1 MAFKQFDIKPVQ
13 RVTWFALDKDK
24 FQAIFEDALNEMNL
38 DSNDSRQNSVSG
50 STTPKEDLPKVKIEK
65 TEDLHFQE
73 EKSLE
78 EIKCE
83 AEEETKME
91 SIDEIALPKDLSVSS
106 KHSATFSDIRFI
118 PHKDPR
124 HPDLMKK
131 TQGSKRSL
139 TPELSRMQ
147 ITHSLKRSHSAT
159 NLITNSSEILRD
171 PIVPITNKID
181 DSEPIAADEPNVGL
195 EKVLTESKKNF
206 VSIENILSR
215 DNEYFTK
222 KSRPQFKSGESLNS
236 STLEY
241 YSNISKSTSITD
253 SLPTRCGWFGIDKKI
268 FSGIVDT
275 LSQIYFENFTRGELA
290 GMNSPKFNLAA
301 DDSRSI
307 HNQVTRAVEFHRQNS
322 WYSNSSSCRKVSK
335 ANDFFSQNAH
345 SRMFKERFPFS
356 RSGLMSRCLLERGKT
371 LKRSSKLASRISCG
385 KGKECKRREKV
396 LNSSCVS
403 STIGSPRKDGSSP
416 LKRSCSPSNK
426 SSGKE
431 SWIRVDKSL
440 VNGMVDFLVGQL
452 YPESEPSKKSEIKK
466 EIESRNEN
474 LHNISDSVLNDVSR
488 CSCKGENST
497 DSKTNSPTVKRVGGD
512 RTNYSIGFLSKSESR
527 GQKLFGAETTRMSN
541 PSNDE
546 CNRSLDKKSQA
557 WKSGTVQRI
566 DVSGDKSPN
575 KGYSSPAPYWNPG
588 AANTL
593 KEAILT

>member
-1 MAFKQFDIKPVQ
+1 MAFKQFEHKSGQ

-38 DSNDSRQNSVSG
+38 DSNDSRQNSASG
-50 STTPKEDLPKVKIEK
+50 SSTSKEDLPRIKVEK
-65 TEDLHFQE
+65 KEDLHFQE
-73 EKSLE
+73 EKTLE

-83 AEEETKME
+83 LEAEAKME
-91 SIDEIALPKDLSVSS
+91 SIDEVALPKDLSVSS

-124 HPDLMKK
+124 HPDLTTK
-131 TQGSKRSL
+131 TRGPKRSL
-139 TPELSRMQ
+139 TPEVSRMQ
-147 ITHSLKRSHSAT
+147 IMHPLKRSHSAT
-159 NLITNSSEILRD
+159 DLITNSSEILRD
-171 PIVPITNKID
+171 PIVPITNAIE
-181 DSEPIAADEPNVGL
+181 DSEPIAAEEPNVGL
-195 EKVLTESKKNF
+195 EKVLIESKKNF

-222 KSRPQFKSGESLNS
+222 KSRPQFESGESLS
-236 STLEY
+236 ASTLEY
-241 YSNISKSTSITD
+241 YSNVPKSTSITD

-275 LSQIYFENFTRGELA
+275 LSQIYFENFTRGDLV
-290 GMNSPKFNLAA
+290 GVSSPKFNLSA

-322 WYSNSSSCRKVSK
+322 WYSNSSGCRKVLK
-335 ANDFFSQNAH
+335 ANEFFSQNAH

-356 RSGLMSRCLLERGKT
+356 RPGLMSRCLLEHGRT
-371 LKRSSKLASRISCG
+371 LRRSSKMASRTSCG

-416 LKRSCSPSNK
+416 QKRSCSPSNK
-426 SSGKE
+426 TSGKE

-452 YPESEPSKKSEIKK
+452 YPESEPSGKSEIKK
-466 EIESRNEN
+466 ETGSRNEN
-474 LHNISDSVLNDVSR
+474 DNTGGYVLNNDTR

-497 DSKTNSPTVKRVGGD
+497 DSQTNSPSVKRVGGD

-527 GQKLFGAETTRMSN
+527 GQKLFGVETGKTSN

-557 WKSGTVQRI
+557 WKSETVQRI
-566 DVSGDKSPN
+566 DMSNDKSPSI
-575 KGYSSPAPYWNPG
+575 GYSSPAPYWNPG
-588 AANTL
+588 AGNTV